1 MHKNKHILFQ
11 FLKFS
16 FQAYKPYFLVLLV
29 YTVIQSAQTI
39 FGAYTLS
46 LLIRFLEYGEYPR
59 AVMAGLILVVIELV
73 LAFLLKYAD
82 RLLDIHQRKME
93 EAVNHRIAEKIL
105 SIPFS
110 YLENPYYLELK
121 RNAQMGVNSM
131 GAVYLLL
138 RCFSKILSSLVS
150 LIGLAAI
157 IVTFDLVL
165 IVVLIAGIVLTS
177 VLVLLS
183 MKSQVKFYKDLLP
196 INFKY
201 NYYLET
207 LINEKNSKEFRLYS
221 IYHLMNKSFHGYGAK
236 TIKNFKR
243 ITFKMGMYEA
253 LTSAVRHIEMAFV
266 YILVGIK
273 TITQHLPISRFS
285 LTVSSALTF
294 SDCVTA
300 ILDASGNYIRSIEY
314 VKPVI
319 ELMNI
324 KEEQNDGKRQLTE
337 IETIEFDHVSFAYPN
352 TDKIILNDVSFTFEA
367 KNKIS
372 IVGLNGAGKT
382 TIVKLLCRL
391 YEPNSGRILINGV
404 PISEYEHTSYMK
416 QVSAVF
422 QDYRLFAYSIRENIR
437 PGLSSA
443 EAAVL
448 CHKVGIGKR
457 IEELPNAYDSTLS
470 KSYEE
475 DGVELSGGQMQKIA
489 IARALAK
496 PASLLILDEPTSAL
510 DPLAEAE
517 IYENFNSLADNKMAI
532 YISHR
537 MSSSIFCDKI
547 LVLDGGIVSDF
558 DTHHNLMQKQDS
570 LYYELFMTQAKN
582 YALKEE

>member
-1 MHKNKHILFQ
+1 MNKDKHILFQ
-11 FLKFS
+11 FIRFS
-16 FQAYKPYFLVLLV
+16 FHAYKPYFLVLLFH
-29 YTVIQSAQTI
+29 TVIQSSQTV

-46 LLIRFLEYGEYPR
+46 LLIRFMEYGEYPK
-59 AVMAGLILVVIELV
+59 AIMAGMGLVGVELL
-73 LAFLLKYAD
+73 LAFLTKYAS
-82 RLLDIHQRKME
+82 RLLEIHQRKME

-121 RNAQMGVNSM
+121 KNAEMGVNNM
-131 GAVYLLL
+131 GAIYLLL
-138 RCFSKILSSLVS
+138 QCFSKILSSLIS

-157 IVTFDLVL
+157 LITFD
-165 IVVLIAGIVLTS
+165 IALIAVLATGIVLTS
-177 VLVLLS
+177 ALVLLS

-201 NYYLET
+201 GYYFDT
-207 LINEKNSKEFRLYS
+207 LISEKNSKEFRLYS
-221 IYHLMNKSFHGYGAK
+221 IYHLMCERFHQYGAL
-236 TIKNFKR
+236 TVRNFKK
-243 ITFKMGMYEA
+243 ITFKLGMYEA
-253 LTSAVRHIEMAFV
+253 LISAVRYIEMAFV

-273 TITQHLPISRFS
+273 TITNHLPISRFS
-285 LTVSSALTF
+285 LTVSSAITF

-314 VKPVI
+314 IRPVI

-324 KEEQNDGKRQLTE
+324 REEQNEGKQVLTE
-337 IETIEFDHVSFAYPN
+337 IKTVEFYHVNFTYPH
-352 TDKIILNDVSFTFEA
+352 TDKIILNDVSFSFKA
-367 KNKIS
+367 KEKIS

-391 YEPNSGRILINGV
+391 YEPDSGKILINGV
-404 PISEYEHTSYMK
+404 PITEYEHTSYMK

-422 QDYRLFAYSIRENIR
+422 QDYKLFAYSIRENIR
-437 PGLSSA
+437 PGISEN
-443 EAAVL
+443 EAADL
-448 CHKVGIGKR
+448 CHKIGIASR
-457 IEELPNAYDSTLS
+457 IEALPHGYESTLS

-475 DGVELSGGQMQKIA
+475 DGIELSGGQMQKIA

-496 PASLLILDEPTSAL
+496 PASLMILDEPTSAL

-517 IYENFNSLADNKMAI
+517 IYENFNSLTDNKMAI

-537 MSSSIFCDKI
+537 MSSSVFCDRI
-547 LVLDGGIVSDF
+547 LVLNDGIVSDF
-558 DTHHNLMQKQDS
+558 DTHYNLMQKQES
-570 LYYELFMTQAKN
+570 LYYKLFMTQAKN